1 MTDTEAVGTIQRVK
15 AELGERLVIL
25 GHHYQS
31 DAVLEFADFTGD
43 SLELARKAA
52 QVEKAEFIVFCGV
65 FFMAETAAVLAP
77 SKKVFIP
84 DRGAGC
90 PLADMAP
97 AERVETAWEALS
109 RVEQP
114 VVPVAYVNSSAALK
128 AFCGA
133 RDGAVCTSANAHK
146 VLAWALGKGGK
157 VLFTP
162 DMNLGRNT
170 ARAMGIRDD
179 ELALWDPAL
188 ESGGLSADDVK
199 RARVVLW
206 KGWCPVHC
214 PVFTV
219 EDVERVRSRH
229 PGIRVIVH
237 PETDPATVQAAGES
251 GSTSQMLSLVESLGD
266 GGRLAVGTEANMVYR
281 AARVHAGRVEIV
293 PLKEVYCS
301 DMAKITLPKLADTL
315 AKLRTAEEAV
325 EVPASMAEDARRALE
340 VMLRI

>member
-1 MTDTEAVGTIQRVK
+1 MTDSEAASIIQSVK
-15 AELGERLVIL
+15 AQLGERLVIL

-65 FFMAETAAVLAP
+65 YFMAETAAVLAP
-77 SKKVFIP
+77 SKMVFIP

-97 AERVETAWEALS
+97 VERVETAWEALS
-109 RVEQP
+109 RVERTVIP
-114 VVPVAYVNSSAALK
+114 VTYVNSSAALK
-128 AFCGA
+128 AFCGTKE
-133 RDGAVCTSANAHK
+133 GAVCTSANAHK
-146 VLAWALGKGGK
+146 VLAWALEKGGK
-157 VLFTP
+157 VLFMP

-188 ESGGLSADDVK
+188 ENGGLYAGDVK

-206 KGWCPVHC
+206 KGWCPVHY
-214 PVFTV
+214 PVFSV
-219 EDVERVRSRH
+219 EDVERVRRRH

-237 PETDPATVQAAGES
+237 PETDPVTVQAAGEA

-301 DMAKITLPKLADTL
+301 DMAKITLTRLADTL
-315 AKLRTAEEAV
+315 VNLSAAGAAV
-325 EVPASMAEDARRALE
+325 EVPAGIAEDARRALE